1 MQRTSS
7 NCYRGKKENPE
18 TKKIVSTASF
28 GKKTLKTNYLTSI
41 LRETM
46 VKKYV
51 VTIFMKMLSMLW
63 RREAHLFLVDEEE
76 EEEEGKGHVHQLL
89 VDVS

>member
-1 MQRTSS
+1 
-7 NCYRGKKENPE
+7 
-18 TKKIVSTASF
+18 
-28 GKKTLKTNYLTSI
+28 
-41 LRETM
+41 M

-76 EEEEGKGHVHQLL
+76 EEEEEGKGHVHQLL

>member
-1 MQRTSS
+1 
-7 NCYRGKKENPE
+7 
-18 TKKIVSTASF
+18 
-28 GKKTLKTNYLTSI
+28 
-41 LRETM
+41 M

>member
-1 MQRTSS
+1 
-7 NCYRGKKENPE
+7 
-18 TKKIVSTASF
+18 
-28 GKKTLKTNYLTSI
+28 
-41 LRETM
+41 M

-63 RREAHLFLVDEEE
+63 RREAHLSLVDEEE
-76 EEEEGKGHVHQLL
+76 EEEGGKGHVHQLL

>member
-1 MQRTSS
+1 
-7 NCYRGKKENPE
+7 
-18 TKKIVSTASF
+18 
-28 GKKTLKTNYLTSI
+28 
-41 LRETM
+41 M

-63 RREAHLFLVDEEE
+63 KREAHLFLVDEEE

>member
-1 MQRTSS
+1 
-7 NCYRGKKENPE
+7 
-18 TKKIVSTASF
+18 
-28 GKKTLKTNYLTSI
+28 
-41 LRETM
+41 M

-76 EEEEGKGHVHQLL
+76 EEEEGKSHVHQLL

>member
-1 MQRTSS
+1 
-7 NCYRGKKENPE
+7 
-18 TKKIVSTASF
+18 
-28 GKKTLKTNYLTSI
+28 
-41 LRETM
+41 M

-76 EEEEGKGHVHQLL
+76 EEEEGKGRVHQLL